1 MRGDVRYPPHC
12 GREFSIAVTV
22 RAPQLVPRIP
32 HFSSRLSRAVGS
44 LLGSSPWMAEEAMDW
59 WLSCSSIFF
68 GQSRRPAA
76 CDPVRTLLECC
87 ATPRPRSSMTP
98 SAWWSTLIN
107 WAGGCTRMM
116 IKLQDLCCYFL
127 QAFSVPYRGWND
139 CHKQPGFMA
148 WLPKAAAVMPCRT
161 ATVVSWMLTSI
172 ACQLRLTMVSINQLP
187 LTWSTIMYD
196 ATLARMGHGENVGAR
211 GEPRRDGVYVLK
223 KQTL

>member
-1 MRGDVRYPPHC
+1 
-12 GREFSIAVTV
+12 
-22 RAPQLVPRIP
+22 
-32 HFSSRLSRAVGS
+32 
-44 LLGSSPWMAEEAMDW
+44 MAEEAMDW
-59 WLSCSSIFF
+59 WLPCSSIFF

-76 CDPVRTLLECC
+76 FHPSSTLLECR

-116 IKLQDLCCYFL
+116 IKLQDLYCYFL
-127 QAFSVPYRGWND
+127 QAFAVRSSGWND
-139 CHKQPGFMA
+139 CHKQPGSMA
-148 WLPKAAAVMPCRT
+148 WLPRAAAVMPCRT

-196 ATLARMGHGENVGAR
+196 ATLARMGHGKYVGAR
-211 GEPRRDGVYVLK
+211 GEPRRDGVCVLRK
-223 KQTL
+223 RTP